1 MKPLFQ
7 SIIIIFFL
15 GINTFIHAQTAS
27 EKHISMSDSEMDNLI
42 DSLLMDK
49 PTSELNIGIGF
60 QNRTLFAGRDLGIKQ
75 WNSVINASYYH
86 WSGLYA
92 DVSGF
97 LYGKSDPKLQ
107 MTAISLGY
115 MKDLTEDLSISADIG
130 KMIETN
136 PDPNFPNQLSNWTS
150 LSLSYS
156 INKFMPNADYTLMFG
171 NETAKRLRLGISY
184 YQSFKEVGFLDRISL
199 SPRITTI
206 FGNQDITYAQYWAGG
221 SLYTADSTTT
231 TIRNPFNQKLT
242 KLGKRL
248 QALQNSTQ
256 SYFGLMAVDLAM
268 GISAIKNNFRLTL
281 TPHLVK
287 PVRLYVGEDI
297 SVNWQFY
304 VGVSCGYTFRGK

>member
-7 SIIIIFFL
+7 CLFILFL
-15 GINTFIHAQTAS
+15 LAINISVFAQTAS
-27 EKHISMSDSEMDNLI
+27 EKHVSMSDSEMDNMI

-49 PTSELNIGIGF
+49 PTSELNIGMGF

-75 WNSVINASYYH
+75 WNSVLNVSYYH

-92 DVSGF
+92 DLSGF

-107 MTAISLGY
+107 MSALSLGY
-115 MKDLTEDLSISADIG
+115 MKDITENLSLSADLG

-136 PDPNFPNQLSNWTS
+136 PDPNFPNQLPYWTS
-150 LSLSYS
+150 VSLGYNL
-156 INKFMPNADYTLMFG
+156 NKFMPNADYTLLFG

-184 YQSFKEVGFLDRISL
+184 YQFYKKLGFLDRISL
-199 SPRITTI
+199 SPRITAI
-206 FGNQDITYAQYWAGG
+206 LGNQDITYAQYWAGG
-221 SLYTADSTTT
+221 SLYNADSANAP
-231 TIRNPFNQKLT
+231 IRNPFNQKLS

-248 QALQNSTQ
+248 QALQNSSQ
-256 SYFGLMAVDLAM
+256 SYFGLMAMDFAM
-268 GISAIKNNFRLTL
+268 GISAIKNNLRLTF

-304 VGVSCGYTFRGK
+304 VGVSCGYTFR

>member
-1 MKPLFQ
+1 MKPRFHLL
-7 SIIIIFFL
+7 ILLFFL
-15 GINTFIHAQTAS
+15 GIHTSINAQTAS

-49 PTSELNIGIGF
+49 PTSEFNIGIGY

-92 DVSGF
+92 DLSGF
-97 LYGKSDPKLQ
+97 LYGQSSPKLQ
-107 MTAISLGY
+107 MTALSLGY
-115 MKDLTEDLSISADIG
+115 MKDITDDFSVSADIG

-136 PDPNFPNQLSNWTS
+136 PDPNFPNQLPYWTS
-150 LSLSYS
+150 LSLSYN
-156 INKFMPNADYTLMFG
+156 INKFMPNADYTLFLG

-184 YQSFKEVGFLDRISL
+184 YQSYKEVGFLDRISL

-221 SLYTADSTTT
+221 SLYTTDSATA
-231 TIRNPFNQKLT
+231 IVRNPFNQKLT
-242 KLGKRL
+242 RLGKRL
-248 QALQNSTQ
+248 QALQNSSQ
-256 SYFGLMAVDLAM
+256 SYFGLMAVDVVM
-268 GISAIKNNFRLTL
+268 GISAIKNNFRLTF

-304 VGVSCGYTFRGK
+304 VGVSCGYTFK